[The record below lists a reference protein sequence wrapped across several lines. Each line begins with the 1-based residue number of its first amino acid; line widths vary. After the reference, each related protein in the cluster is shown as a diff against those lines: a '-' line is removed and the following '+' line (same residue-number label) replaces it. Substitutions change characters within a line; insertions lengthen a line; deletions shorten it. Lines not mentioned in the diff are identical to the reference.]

1 MHAYP
6 APVHPAEIL
15 AFSMLQERALV
26 RSKIVEMVDL
36 LPFEPSPRAE
46 TGRAFAAGAYGQGA
60 LVGFRKNTL
69 VFPFCV
75 FALTAWLRLLCPDSI
90 FSAIVL
96 LDADDAPFHKDVR
109 NHPVPNTV
117 APLTVFQGGLLWVEG
132 CGSESL
138 PCAGHTV
145 QGGPLSWEHGAVTF
159 DAYRLWHKVLPWTGR
174 RLVLVGFTPAS
185 CHRLL
190 PDDRAKL
197 VALGFPLPPL
207 PQTADAPEP
216 ARRSRSPA
224 PTSAVVAGSGSRT
237 RSPPPGLPGPLVS
250 PTPVGTPPLFI
261 ELCAGTALLSQQAAE
276 AGFRTLA
283 VDHHGNRFK
292 PHVHVLQLDL
302 RSPSSWEFLRGVL
315 SSQAVAHVHIAVPCG
330 TCSRARDLS
339 PGPPPLRDLHH
350 VWGLPGLSPTD
361 HARVQ
366 SANAI
371 YEGAAAFFEF
381 VLASFP
387 QIGVSVENPL
397 HSWLWMLP
405 PFASLMQRCTFVA
418 FDLCRHGSNR
428 RKATGLLTNV
438 PGLGVLSG
446 PCPGCAEHQP
456 WQVQNGEFATAREA
470 AYPLLFCQRFVAA
483 VAASASA
490 SGLGP
495 DPDALSA
502 HASARAAN
510 HVQPR
515 GRRFPPLIPE
525 YSYTVTV
532 FSEMPPPLNAK
543 RCLTDPWLGVP
554 AGSRFL
560 RQSLER
566 GGVALPDFPGPSYV
580 TFGVY
585 REPLQYVHHALSLQ
599 HPFDLARAV
608 PDDLLRVL
616 FKTLT
621 GGPVAVLRSRL
632 LKLRQWRA
640 WAKEL
645 ESENAKLFAS
655 MHKDVAAVLRGKRLA
670 LLEKIGRS
678 LGWPDEAI
686 YQDLADGFR
695 ITGYLPATGVFEPDV
710 RPAELDEQE
719 FWTRAPALQNSL
731 VEKIRKQ
738 AIADFEQPLWELTLD
753 EADPNSKA
761 WLHGPLSLEEVRQR
775 FGDKWCPC
783 RRFAV
788 WQKKWRPIDDLSENN
803 VNSTFGAFEK
813 VALRALDEI
822 VWVCSTIFR
831 YASSR
836 GDVSLTLSDGTCL
849 NGKVHAMWE
858 QGDNIRPLTKT
869 YDLRSAYKQLPL
881 HPEEQ
886 RKAVIMLREPGTRE
900 PRAFVCR
907 TLPFGSAASVLQF
920 NRVSLLLR
928 RILLEVDVL
937 ASCYYDDYP
946 CTAPKCLAEATD
958 GCAHAVFTL
967 LGFETSVDKECSF
980 STQTELL
987 GVTLDTS
994 DQGYQ
999 AVRVANKPDRAS
1011 AIAESLEMVM
1021 HQGRVRVAELPALF
1035 GRLQFAESQLLGRS
1049 GRLALADLRK
1059 LEAANAVSVPLM
1071 PHHLEAFALLL
1082 RRMRSG
1088 PPRSISTAGDL
1099 SPVLVF
1105 TDGACEP
1112 KGDKFECSVG
1122 GLLIVPGSRPTM
1134 KVFGCRVPDS
1144 VVQVWAEGRKHIIG
1158 QTELYAVVLARVL
1171 WSNDLSNRRVVYF
1184 IDHSGVQGACMTGT
1198 SSDSSWRQLLM
1209 AFEVADEARPC
1220 MSWFHRVP
1228 SHSNPADP
1236 PSRGRW
1242 HDMSCFKPFV
1252 EETPRC
1258 FLTGTILERME

>member
-1 MHAYP
+1 MSPDPVREPPVPAKTPDSVCDAGADSMSRHSPTALNLPETLSCTDCILSGFEALMHAYP

-15 AFSMLQERALV
+15 AFSMLQERTLV

-207 PQTADAPEP
+207 PQTADAPEN

-237 RSPPPGLPGPLVS
+237 RSPPSGLPGPLVS

-276 AGFRTLA
+276 AGFRMLA

-381 VLASFP
+381 ILASFP

-543 RCLTDPWLGVP
+543 RCLSDPWLGVP

-686 YQDLADGFR
+686 YRDLADGFR
-695 ITGYLPATGVFEPDV
+695 ITGYLPATGVFEPGV

-731 VEKIRKQ
+731 FRVMCQGFARCILVRACQ
-738 AIADFEQPLWELTLD
+738 HTSCMSNGSNTALSFSAARRTL
-753 EADPNSKA
+753 
-761 WLHGPLSLEEVRQR
+761 GR
-775 FGDKWCPC
+775 F
-783 RRFAV
+783 V
-788 WQKKWRPIDDLSENN
+788 QKSEGED
-803 VNSTFGAFEK
+803 VYP
-813 VALRALDEI
+813 
-822 VWVCSTIFR
+822 WVYKTTSPRMLQSTI
-831 YASSR
+831 A
-836 GDVSLTLSDGTCL
+836 VQELHCL
-849 NGKVHAMWE
+849 
-858 QGDNIRPLTKT
+858 R
-869 YDLRSAYKQLPL
+869 
-881 HPEEQ
+881 
-886 RKAVIMLREPGTRE
+886 
-900 PRAFVCR
+900 
-907 TLPFGSAASVLQF
+907 
-920 NRVSLLLR
+920 
-928 RILLEVDVL
+928 
-937 ASCYYDDYP
+937 
-946 CTAPKCLAEATD
+946 
-958 GCAHAVFTL
+958 FT
-967 LGFETSVDKECSF
+967 
-980 STQTELL
+980 
-987 GVTLDTS
+987 
-994 DQGYQ
+994 
-999 AVRVANKPDRAS
+999 P
-1011 AIAESLEMVM
+1011 
-1021 HQGRVRVAELPALF
+1021 GRV
-1035 GRLQFAESQLLGRS
+1035 GGDSKM
-1049 GRLALADLRK
+1049 K
-1059 LEAANAVSVPLM
+1059 LCV
-1071 PHHLEAFALLL
+1071 
-1082 RRMRSG
+1082 
-1088 PPRSISTAGDL
+1088 
-1099 SPVLVF
+1099 
-1105 TDGACEP
+1105 
-1112 KGDKFECSVG
+1112 
-1122 GLLIVPGSRPTM
+1122 
-1134 KVFGCRVPDS
+1134 
-1144 VVQVWAEGRKHIIG
+1144 
-1158 QTELYAVVLARVL
+1158 
-1171 WSNDLSNRRVVYF
+1171 
-1184 IDHSGVQGACMTGT
+1184 
-1198 SSDSSWRQLLM
+1198 
-1209 AFEVADEARPC
+1209 
-1220 MSWFHRVP
+1220 
-1228 SHSNPADP
+1228 
-1236 PSRGRW
+1236 
-1242 HDMSCFKPFV
+1242 
-1252 EETPRC
+1252 
-1258 FLTGTILERME
+1258 

>member
-1 MHAYP
+1 M
-6 APVHPAEIL
+6 
-15 AFSMLQERALV
+15 
-26 RSKIVEMVDL
+26 
-36 LPFEPSPRAE
+36 
-46 TGRAFAAGAYGQGA
+46 
-60 LVGFRKNTL
+60 
-69 VFPFCV
+69 
-75 FALTAWLRLLCPDSI
+75 
-90 FSAIVL
+90 
-96 LDADDAPFHKDVR
+96 
-109 NHPVPNTV
+109 
-117 APLTVFQGGLLWVEG
+117 
-132 CGSESL
+132 
-138 PCAGHTV
+138 
-145 QGGPLSWEHGAVTF
+145 
-159 DAYRLWHKVLPWTGR
+159 
-174 RLVLVGFTPAS
+174 
-185 CHRLL
+185 
-190 PDDRAKL
+190 
-197 VALGFPLPPL
+197 
-207 PQTADAPEP
+207 
-216 ARRSRSPA
+216 
-224 PTSAVVAGSGSRT
+224 
-237 RSPPPGLPGPLVS
+237 
-250 PTPVGTPPLFI
+250 
-261 ELCAGTALLSQQAAE
+261 
-276 AGFRTLA
+276 
-283 VDHHGNRFK
+283 
-292 PHVHVLQLDL
+292 
-302 RSPSSWEFLRGVL
+302 
-315 SSQAVAHVHIAVPCG
+315 
-330 TCSRARDLS
+330 
-339 PGPPPLRDLHH
+339 
-350 VWGLPGLSPTD
+350 
-361 HARVQ
+361 
-366 SANAI
+366 
-371 YEGAAAFFEF
+371 
-381 VLASFP
+381 
-387 QIGVSVENPL
+387 
-397 HSWLWMLP
+397 
-405 PFASLMQRCTFVA
+405 
-418 FDLCRHGSNR
+418 
-428 RKATGLLTNV
+428 
-438 PGLGVLSG
+438 
-446 PCPGCAEHQP
+446 HQP

-532 FSEMPPPLNAK
+532 FSEVPPPLNAK
-543 RCLTDPWLGVP
+543 RCLPDPWLGVP

-580 TFGVY
+580 TFG
-585 REPLQYVHHALSLQ
+585 EPLQYVHHALSLQ

-686 YQDLADGFR
+686 YRDLADGFR

-788 WQKKWRPIDDLSENN
+788 WQKKWRPIDDLSENH

-849 NGKVHAMWE
+849 SGKVHAMWE
-858 QGDNIRPLTKT
+858 QSDNIRPLTKT

-967 LGFETSVDKECSF
+967 LGFDTSVDKECSF

-1021 HQGRVRVAELPALF
+1021 KQGRVRVAELPALF
-1035 GRLQFAESQLLGRS
+1035 GRLQFAESQLSGRS

-1059 LEAANAVSVPLM
+1059 LEAANAVSVPLT

-1099 SPVLVF
+1099 LPVLVF

-1112 KGDKFECSVG
+1112 RGDKFECSVG
-1122 GLLIVPGSRPTM
+1122 GLLIVPGSRATM
-1134 KVFGCRVPDS
+1134 KVFGCRVPDA

-1228 SHSNPADP
+1228 SHSNPADA